1 MFRHSQN
8 TQSLQFAQDPA
19 IVAQACCDALQKV
32 GNLKQVERTTGLISG
47 KIGVGWNIFAGETS
61 IVLRISRIQGGAQ
74 VDIQASA
81 PEGTYSIGDSS
92 QKGVMRFLTAL
103 AEDPNIQGTSASG
116 W

>member
-8 TQSLQFAQDPA
+8 TQSLQFAQEPA
-19 IVAQACCDALQKV
+19 AVAQACCEALEKV
-32 GNLKQVERTTGLISG
+32 GSVKSVERTTGHISG

-61 IVLRISRIQGGAQ
+61 IVLQISRIEGGTQ

-92 QKGVMRFLTAL
+92 QKGVMRFLNAL
-103 AEDPNIQGTSASG
+103 SENPNIQGTSASG

>member
-1 MFRHSQN
+1 MFRHSQYA
-8 TQSLQFAQDPA
+8 QSLAFAQEPA
-19 IVAQACCDALQKV
+19 VVAQACCDALQKV
-32 GNLKQVERTTGLISG
+32 GSVKSVERMTGHISG
-47 KIGVGWNIFAGETS
+47 KVGVGWNIFAGETS
-61 IVLRISRIQGGAQ
+61 IVLQISRIEGGTQ

-92 QKGVMRFLTAL
+92 QKGAMRFLSAL